1 MRVQISLCLKL
12 KMFKI
17 LKEIFVS
24 LYDILKEVLKE
35 TMDILVRFIEFVLP
49 ITERVLSMVVKN
61 VLTVFI
67 ITSSSSLLLYISAP
81 EIFNWVIGKVG
92 ISLDGLDLYK
102 KIELNSKEIQDLTQK
117 IKNLETEKYKLR
129 TDLQESL
136 GEKRGMIEGIKSIT
150 IEKVNWWNVILTVA
164 VITIVGGG
172 VTYFIFSG
180 SDGEFFKPLAKLI
193 GDNSNTLVTGI
204 TESSKVV
211 NENVVNL
218 IRQMELLDEKI
229 DLMKNAIDIL
239 TKGQKPDG

>member
-1 MRVQISLCLKL
+1 M
-12 KMFKI
+12 
-17 LKEIFVS
+17 
-24 LYDILKEVLKE
+24 
-35 TMDILVRFIEFVLP
+35 
-49 ITERVLSMVVKN
+49 
-61 VLTVFI
+61 
-67 ITSSSSLLLYISAP
+67 
-81 EIFNWVIGKVG
+81 G

-164 VITIVGGG
+164 GITIVGGV

-218 IRQMELLDEKI
+218 IRQIEFLDEKI